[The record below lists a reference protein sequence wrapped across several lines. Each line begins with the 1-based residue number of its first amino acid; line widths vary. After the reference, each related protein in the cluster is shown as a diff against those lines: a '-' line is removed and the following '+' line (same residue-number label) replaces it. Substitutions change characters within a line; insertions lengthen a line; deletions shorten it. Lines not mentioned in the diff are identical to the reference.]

1 MIGSN
6 SDAGGGR
13 GGCAKGS
20 LLHSSHKD
28 LVDSMV
34 FTKLDYLIM
43 SFGLV
48 ILFIFESHSILNSGH
63 EFDDKVRGIILIS
76 EYLILT
82 TLIIIFETADNT
94 ITDSNVYMMCGES
107 QQCRT

>member
-1 MIGSN
+1 MLGVDVEAARKVLCCIKATKTWLT
-6 SDAGGGR
+6 AG
-13 GGCAKGS
+13 
-20 LLHSSHKD
+20 LLK
-28 LVDSMV
+28 
-34 FTKLDYLIM
+34 KLDSSELI
-43 SFGLV
+43 SE
-48 ILFIFESHSILNSGH
+48 LFLGTIKRYSILNSGH